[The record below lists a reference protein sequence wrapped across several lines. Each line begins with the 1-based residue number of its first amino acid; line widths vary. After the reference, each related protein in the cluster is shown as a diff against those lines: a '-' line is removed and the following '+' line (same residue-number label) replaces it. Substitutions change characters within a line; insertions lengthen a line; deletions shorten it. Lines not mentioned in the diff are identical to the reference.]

1 MAYEL
6 IITKDNRVV
15 VYNTTSNRILPMI
28 YSSITEFMLYTVLN
42 ENELIVDASVYEV
55 IQYEDDRESL
65 DEESRRKYED
75 ELTYKYD
82 CKEISKK
89 TIQEI
94 LEEYKDLKVNM

>member
-6 IITKDNRVV
+6 IITRDNRVV
-15 VYNTTSNRILPMI
+15 VYNVTSNRILPMI

-65 DEESRRKYED
+65 DEESRRKYET
-75 ELTYKYD
+75 ELCSKYD

-89 TIQEI
+89 TIQDI
-94 LEEYKDLKVNM
+94 LEEYKDLKL